1 MTQSPESRNRFQDF
15 FDNAG
20 YVALKNH
27 LYNYRLRRRSVNRAF
42 RNETPSLILE
52 VGSGISPI
60 MTGDRRVVYSELSP
74 SACAVLRSLTP
85 KGRHAAADATC
96 LPFASGVFSHAI
108 ASEVVEHI
116 EDDRAAFR
124 ELARVLQPGGRLI
137 LTFPHRRDYFGVD
150 DRYVKHWR
158 RYDES
163 DMAERLA
170 EAGFKHLRTE
180 KVLGP
185 FEKLAMSLAVRCFEI
200 LSGQHPPRV
209 DEKGKRDKMDNPGD
223 NRAASAAVLAAPSV
237 KTHPTNWRWL
247 APLWS
252 FANTVAC
259 VIAAGDA
266 WIVPRRW
273 SSVLLVVAEKE

>member
-1 MTQSPESRNRFQDF
+1 VTYPLENRNRFQDF
-15 FDNAG
+15 FENEG

-27 LYNYRLRRRSVNRAF
+27 LYNYRLRKRAVERVF
-42 RNETPSLILE
+42 REETPSLILE

-60 MTGDRRVVYSELSP
+60 ITGDSRVVYSELSP
-74 SACAVLRSLTP
+74 SACAVLRVLTP
-85 KGRHAAADATC
+85 QGRHAAADATR

-116 EDDRAAFR
+116 EDDLAALH

-150 DRYVKHWR
+150 DRYVRHWR

-170 EAGFKHLRTE
+170 GAGFAIVQTE

-185 FEKLAMSLAVRCFEI
+185 FEKLVMSLAVRCFEI
-200 LSGQHPPRV
+200 WAKRRTHRAV
-209 DEKGKRDKMDNPGD
+209 EREKGDKMDDPG
-223 NRAASAAVLAAPSV
+223 RGQFISPLPVRQTV
-237 KTHPTNWRWL
+237 KSRREFWRWR
-247 APLWS
+247 APLWA
-252 FANTVAC
+252 FVNTVAC

-266 WIVPRRW
+266 WMVPRRW
-273 SSVLLVVAEKE
+273 ASVLLIVAVKE